1 MATEIFPTV
10 PLNEVQV
17 MTLEEFRNLIFL
29 E

>member
-1 MATEIFPTV
+1 MATEISPTV